1 MKKLLLF
8 FLLLSGYGVFGQ
20 LTENF
25 EGAAFPPTGWTF
37 FETGT
42 GLPTGPS
49 WAETNLTTLTYQAT
63 GKSAY
68 MNRENVT
75 SGLAIDW
82 LVTRQVTVPANGQLR
97 FYTKTV
103 QVGFQGT
110 LYDIKISSASQ
121 TNPTD
126 FTTIQSWDD
135 FTLTTTNNVYEEK
148 VLDIPAAYPAGS
160 QIYIAFVMSGDFG
173 DRWLVD
179 NVNVVEKC
187 VTPIGPLSTSNE
199 STATAQLSWGTPAAA
214 GITQWEVQVV
224 EAALPFTDGSVLTQ
238 TANTNV
244 NYLFTGLQANK
255 LYKFQVRS
263 VCTSGFESDWFGP
276 RNFETSSYGDTCGGP
291 IVIGSLPYQT
301 TDNTANYLDTN
312 DINPGTACTT
322 QSSNY
327 MEGNDVFYSFT
338 PNFTGNININLSP
351 TATFSSVYISS
362 ACPVTAGTCLGGRG
376 NSNANPRILG
386 PIAVTSGTTYYI
398 TVSSYVGAS
407 PLSTNQTV
415 GYTLTIQQV
424 FCNQPT
430 ALTATGITSTSANLS
445 WAAAAG
451 TTQWQYSVGAAP
463 YGLPTGTGFPI
474 ATTNTGTPVTGI
486 PGITYQYYVRA
497 DCNDGNYSI
506 WSGPFSYTLPQ
517 VATPLNFTDGFETLT
532 GWTLNNATQPN
543 KWAVG
548 TGINNGGTHALYI
561 TDTNGA
567 TNTYNNVVTS
577 VSHAY
582 KDFVIPA
589 GATQLDFTFDWRSLG
604 EAADYLRVWTVPAA
618 TVISAGAGITPAPN
632 RIQVGGNLTS
642 TPNFTTQ
649 NYTLNA
655 APYAG
660 GNMRLVFE
668 WANDLTNGNQPP
680 AAIDNVKLD
689 LVTCP
694 KPGNLVISNI
704 GYSTAQVDW
713 TNGAT
718 ETEWE
723 VLVLPTGSPAP
734 NASSVGVQSF
744 TNPFNITGLS
754 SVTCYDV
761 YVRAKCGLN
770 GISFWSVLVN
780 FCTTPNYCAGDHF
793 YDTGG
798 IDEDY
803 QNNENITTIVCPDN
817 AGDVVTVVFNDFD
830 LAAGD
835 ELEIRNGNLA
845 TSPLVGTYTGDNL
858 PPSFSSTSATGCL
871 TFVFRST
878 NNGVSDGW
886 DATIYCTAPITCP
899 KPTSVIISNIT
910 ATSIDLAWTESGT
923 ATGWQ
928 VLILPQDS
936 NVPVFT
942 ATGTSFSA
950 TTITYP
956 GLLPATAY
964 TVYVRA
970 ICSSTDKSF
979 WTDGIYFAT
988 PPVNDN
994 CINATQAFVN
1004 TDLQCVNP
1012 NYADLKGATPSITS
1026 GTCSPNENDIWYKFT
1041 ATSTTHTLQLE
1052 STDEIIGTLLTPVID
1067 LALYSGTCSSLTLIQ
1082 CGSTTDVNNQTVAG
1096 NEIIGHVANGLT
1108 IGETYYI
1115 RIVTDL
1121 TTESPIPFTLCIGSV
1136 SCAGADPLCAGVTY
1150 PNSTDVIDF
1159 GDYGCLGSSPN
1170 VKFFFIQAGVTGTYT
1185 CQISQTSGDVDYALW
1200 GPFATKNFGCNLV
1213 PMEEPTPATVPLA
1226 LYPND
1231 PIRCSYSLAAVEN
1244 FTLPVVAGQFYILMV
1259 TNFANDPGTISIVT
1273 NQPIPTCYNADFQ
1286 YSAPAFCKDESP
1298 ASPIY
1303 VSGGSAGTFT
1313 FTPAGLSINPTTGV
1327 IDFAASAPGTYVVTN
1342 TVIPNNLP
1350 PYANDPIEHSVL
1362 VTVTQPADATITYA
1376 NNAIFCN
1383 SDSNTYPV
1391 IVTGNSGPN
1400 PFFTATPSGL
1410 QYALD
1415 PTSGNIIPS
1424 LALPGTYTVTMTI
1437 PANGG
1442 CDLYTATKI
1451 VEILNSPIIPYTQDV
1466 NACNSYVL
1474 PALTV
1479 GNYFTATGGVGPLTA
1494 GDVIS
1499 TNQAVYIYAT
1509 NGTCTSED
1517 VFNVNIIS
1525 IPTPTFDYL
1534 TQPTCAIQTGSIN
1547 ITAPVGV
1554 GGPVPTNLF
1563 ISEVTDANT
1572 GSLTYVELFN
1582 GTGAPINLA
1591 GYKLR
1596 TFNNGSPTVTGT
1608 CDNLL
1613 SGIIANNS
1621 TVVVK
1626 FSNDAN
1632 IPGITPNL
1640 SFTNCGAV
1648 NTNDN
1653 IRLTTSANVLIDTWG
1668 LTTNTVFTPAGQP
1681 GYTYRRLATSSPLP
1695 STTWIPGDWNAID
1708 PENYSNLGQFNLNSS
1723 SYEYSVDGGAYVTTT
1738 TFTGLTPGSHSFIV
1752 HDLINDCYTAPIPF
1766 TINAVP
1772 YTNSVTDFTYTT
1784 PVCITSTT
1792 NPSPTLAPG
1801 FTSGGTFSYTGPV
1814 GLVLNLNTSTGD
1826 INLVGTD
1833 PGTYVVTYTYPLDLA
1848 NCINAGSTSFSIT
1861 IDPFVTAAFTQIA
1874 NICRNTTAPALPSV
1888 SNNNITGTWSPLTI
1902 DTSTAGMTT
1911 YTFTPNV
1918 GQCGVGT
1925 TMNITIDPIIVPTFA
1940 TIASICQNDSAPL
1953 LLQTSSNGI
1962 TGNWNPSVINTATV
1976 GSSTYTFTPD
1986 AGQCSQAVSIS
1997 VVITP
2002 LIVPTFTQIEPLC
2015 IGDAIVT
2022 LPSASTNTPAINGT
2036 WSPAVVNTSAN
2047 GTVLYTFTPNPLEC
2061 ASVVTMSISVEQC
2074 QIQKGISPN
2083 SDGLN
2088 DYL

>member
-20 LTENF
+20 ALTENF

-121 TNPTD
+121 TNPAD

-148 VLDIPAAYPAGS
+148 VIDIPAAYPAGS

-179 NVNVVEKC
+179 EVNVVEKC
-187 VTPIGPLSTSNE
+187 KTPIGPLSTSNE
-199 STATAQLSWGTPAAA
+199 STTSAQLSWGTPAGA

-618 TVISAGAGITPAPN
+618 TVITAGTAITSSVN
-632 RIQVGGNLTS
+632 KIQVGGNLTS
-642 TPNFTTQ
+642 MPNFTTQ
-649 NYTLNA
+649 NYTVNA

-668 WANDLTNGNQPP
+668 WINDPTNGNQPP
-680 AAIDNVKLD
+680 AAIDNIKLD

-694 KPGNLVISNI
+694 KPMNPTITNI
-704 GYSTAQVDW
+704 NYNNAQLNW
-713 TNGAT
+713 ANGAT

-723 VLVLPTGSPAP
+723 VLVLPAGSPAP
-734 NASSVGVQSF
+734 TATSVGMPAF
-744 TNPFNITGLS
+744 TNPFVIPGLD

-761 YVRAKCGLN
+761 YVRAKCGLTEV
-770 GISFWSVLVN
+770 SFWSVVTS
-780 FCTTPNYCAGDHF
+780 FCTTPHYCAGDHF

-798 IDEDY
+798 VTGNY
-803 QNNENITTIVCPDN
+803 TNNQNVTTTICPDN
-817 AGDVVTVVFNDFD
+817 AGNVVTVIFNDFD

-835 ELEIRNGNLA
+835 QLIIRNGNLP
-845 TSPLVGTYTGDNL
+845 TSPILGTYTGSTL
-858 PPSFSSTSATGCL
+858 PPSFTATTASGCL
-871 TFVFRST
+871 TFVFTSDGFTT
-878 NNGVSDGW
+878 NTGW
-886 DATIYCTAPITCP
+886 DATIYCTPPITCP
-899 KPTSVIISNIT
+899 KPITLTVTNIT
-910 ATSIDLAWTESGT
+910 TTSAQLGWTETGT
-923 ATGWQ
+923 ATQWE
-928 VLILPQDS
+928 VLALPMGS
-936 NVPVFT
+936 AVP
-942 ATGTSFSA
+942 APGT
-950 TTITYP
+950 P
-956 GLLPATAY
+956 GIFAGTNPFVLSPLTPGTAY
-964 TVYVRA
+964 TFFVRA
-970 ICSSTDKSF
+970 ICSPTDASF
-979 WTDGIYFAT
+979 WSNGTTFSTKPINDECAAAINVLVNNDIDCALVTAGTITGAT
-988 PPVNDN
+988 NSGAPTSTCGGTTNNDTWFSFTASSTAQI
-994 CINATQAFVN
+994 INFNNIVGNT
-1004 TDLQCVNP
+1004 TDLSHAVYSGSC
-1012 NYADLKGATPSITS
+1012 GA
-1026 GTCSPNENDIWYKFT
+1026 
-1041 ATSTTHTLQLE
+1041 L
-1052 STDEIIGTLLTPVID
+1052 TLLYCET
-1067 LALYSGTCSSLTLIQ
+1067 
-1082 CGSTTDVNNQTVAG
+1082 NNFSYNNTF
-1096 NEIIGHVANGLT
+1096 VANQ
-1108 IGETYYI
+1108 TYYI
-1115 RIVTDL
+1115 RVWSETTGPNQVASFNLCVNKVLPPIFAENSSTIAVPTTYTVEQLVTDVLVTSPCGIVSNITSSTGTNFGDVNGIGYFSKNGSSFGLNEGIILATRSADTCDGPNINNFSQGGFGWPGDAQLLAYMQSTGQTGTYNNSSVLEFDFVPIADQIKFDFIFASDEYGTYQCTFSDAFAFFLTDLGTGVTTNLAVIPGTSPAVPVAVTTIRKAEFNSGCSSENPTYFDKFYGDGFPQDGLPDVIAPTDFKGYTVPMSATGTVIPGQTYHMKFVVGDRNDTSFDSAVFLSKFDIGNVNLGTDL
-1121 TTESPIPFTLCIGSV
+1121 TVNGNS
-1136 SCAGADPLCAGVTY
+1136 ALCAGQSYTINSGLTAPPYGFTWYYQAPSTSTFVEMVGETAPTLNVTLPGEYKLVAQYIGSACVGEDTIVVEFYPDLVLITPEPNDLSICSTNPAVFDLTQNTPVVTANFATPSDYQVTY
-1150 PNSTDVIDF
+1150 YLTQADAIAGINAISNPSTYTNVTNPQTIWVRIYSTVTFCAGIKNFEIEVVSPPSADITYTGSPYCFNDGAANVTITGSTGGTYSIVGSPLNISVNSTGTVTWNNQITPGTYTINYAIGSGACSSSDSTTLTIGSPITASFTSGNTTICDGNTTAIAITGTPGATITYNDGSSNQTVVLDVSGNGTINHS
-1159 GDYGCLGSSPN
+1159 GGTKTYTLVSMNLGSCTLTLSGTVIITVNSFDFDITGKCDGSQFVLTAN
-1170 VKFFFIQAGVTGTYT
+1170 VSNPQNYSFEWTNDSNIVVGSNPTLPINEPGTYT
-1185 CQISQTSGDVDYALW
+1185 CT
-1200 GPFATKNFGCNLV
+1200 
-1213 PMEEPTPATVPLA
+1213 
-1226 LYPND
+1226 
-1231 PIRCSYSLAAVEN
+1231 
-1244 FTLPVVAGQFYILMV
+1244 V
-1259 TNFANDPGTISIVT
+1259 TNLSGFVCST
-1273 NQPIPTCYNADFQ
+1273 
-1286 YSAPAFCKDESP
+1286 E
-1298 ASPIY
+1298 
-1303 VSGGSAGTFT
+1303 VS
-1313 FTPAGLSINPTTGV
+1313 
-1327 IDFAASAPGTYVVTN
+1327 
-1342 TVIPNNLP
+1342 
-1350 PYANDPIEHSVL
+1350 
-1362 VTVTQPADATITYA
+1362 
-1376 NNAIFCN
+1376 
-1383 SDSNTYPV
+1383 
-1391 IVTGNSGPN
+1391 
-1400 PFFTATPSGL
+1400 
-1410 QYALD
+1410 
-1415 PTSGNIIPS
+1415 
-1424 LALPGTYTVTMTI
+1424 
-1437 PANGG
+1437 
-1442 CDLYTATKI
+1442 
-1451 VEILNSPIIPYTQDV
+1451 
-1466 NACNSYVL
+1466 
-1474 PALTV
+1474 
-1479 GNYFTATGGVGPLTA
+1479 
-1494 GDVIS
+1494 
-1499 TNQAVYIYAT
+1499 
-1509 NGTCTSED
+1509 
-1517 VFNVNIIS
+1517 
-1525 IPTPTFDYL
+1525 
-1534 TQPTCAIQTGSIN
+1534 
-1547 ITAPVGV
+1547 
-1554 GGPVPTNLF
+1554 
-1563 ISEVTDANT
+1563 
-1572 GSLTYVELFN
+1572 ELF
-1582 GTGAPINLA
+1582 
-1591 GYKLR
+1591 
-1596 TFNNGSPTVTGT
+1596 
-1608 CDNLL
+1608 
-1613 SGIIANNS
+1613 
-1621 TVVVK
+1621 
-1626 FSNDAN
+1626 
-1632 IPGITPNL
+1632 
-1640 SFTNCGAV
+1640 
-1648 NTNDN
+1648 DN
-1653 IRLTTSANVLIDTWG
+1653 I
-1668 LTTNTVFTPAGQP
+1668 F
-1681 GYTYRRLATSSPLP
+1681 
-1695 STTWIPGDWNAID
+1695 
-1708 PENYSNLGQFNLNSS
+1708 
-1723 SYEYSVDGGAYVTTT
+1723 
-1738 TFTGLTPGSHSFIV
+1738 
-1752 HDLINDCYTAPIPF
+1752 
-1766 TINAVP
+1766 
-1772 YTNSVTDFTYTT
+1772 
-1784 PVCITSTT
+1784 
-1792 NPSPTLAPG
+1792 
-1801 FTSGGTFSYTGPV
+1801 
-1814 GLVLNLNTSTGD
+1814 
-1826 INLVGTD
+1826 
-1833 PGTYVVTYTYPLDLA
+1833 
-1848 NCINAGSTSFSIT
+1848 
-1861 IDPFVTAAFTQIA
+1861 
-1874 NICRNTTAPALPSV
+1874 
-1888 SNNNITGTWSPLTI
+1888 
-1902 DTSTAGMTT
+1902 
-1911 YTFTPNV
+1911 
-1918 GQCGVGT
+1918 
-1925 TMNITIDPIIVPTFA
+1925 
-1940 TIASICQNDSAPL
+1940 
-1953 LLQTSSNGI
+1953 
-1962 TGNWNPSVINTATV
+1962 
-1976 GSSTYTFTPD
+1976 
-1986 AGQCSQAVSIS
+1986 
-1997 VVITP
+1997 
-2002 LIVPTFTQIEPLC
+2002 
-2015 IGDAIVT
+2015 
-2022 LPSASTNTPAINGT
+2022 
-2036 WSPAVVNTSAN
+2036 
-2047 GTVLYTFTPNPLEC
+2047 
-2061 ASVVTMSISVEQC
+2061 C

-2088 DYL
+2088 DYLELVANKVEIFNRYGKEVYTKTNYNNDWRGQFNGGGEMPDGTYYYVIELVSGEKKTGWIYINREQ